1 MLIGAADT
9 SGNWNHLS
17 IIIGEEQL
25 ISQIYKE
32 LDYSAG
38 IHMRILPKKIKDKIV
53 GKLHIRGDVFCL
65 CIIVNKSIIIGNIE
79 RRMRR
84 QRRESLKKHIEKQY
98 HYVLFTEINKICK
111 EFLFQHR
118 ISITEIVFEIDNDLR
133 KFFSLN
139 GIKCCNPSKAHEI
152 SDVIAYCNTTSK
164 SLEKVE
170 ERDISNLLEISLSIR
185 LNL

>member
-1 MLIGAADT
+1 LLIGGADT

-17 IIIGEEQL
+17 IIIGEEQF

-32 LDYSAG
+32 LEYSAG
-38 IHMRILPKKIKDKIV
+38 IHMRMLPKKIKDRIV
-53 GKLHIRGDVFCL
+53 RKLHIHGDVFCL
-65 CIIVNKSIIIGNIE
+65 CIIVNKSLIIGNIE
-79 RRMRR
+79 KRMRGY
-84 QRRESLKKHIEKQY
+84 RRESLKKHIEKQY

-111 EFLFQHR
+111 EFLLQHHT
-118 ISITEIVFEIDNDLR
+118 SITEIVFEIDNDLR

-139 GIKCCNPSKAHEI
+139 GIKCCNPSRAHEV

-164 SLEKVE
+164 NLEKVV
-170 ERDISNLLEISLSIR
+170 ERDISNLLENSLSRR